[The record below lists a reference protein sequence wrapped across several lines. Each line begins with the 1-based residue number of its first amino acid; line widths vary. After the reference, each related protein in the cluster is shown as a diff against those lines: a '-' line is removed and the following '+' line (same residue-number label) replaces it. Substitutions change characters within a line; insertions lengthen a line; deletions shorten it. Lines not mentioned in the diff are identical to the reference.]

1 MGNNKKGPDK
11 QLIIREVIA
20 WIILIGMIFAVA
32 KMFNF
37 GSGTPIKRIS
47 YSQFISYAENGEMK
61 SIVVKTNDSV
71 PALVIGTLKNGN
83 KVESYTTSDINYL
96 ENIALKKGIDY
107 DVNPSS
113 TMFWT
118 IFWNIVPWILIIGV
132 WWFIMQRMMAGAGG
146 GGSQA
151 FNFGRS
157 KAKLFLDN
165 KPKVT
170 FKDVAGAEEVKEELQ
185 EIISFLK
192 NPRKFARYG
201 AKIPKGVLL
210 VGPPGCGKTL
220 IARAVAG
227 EANVPFFS
235 VSGSEFVEMFV
246 GVGASRVRDLFNQAR
261 TYAPCIV
268 FIDEIDAVGRYRGA
282 GIGGGHDEREQT
294 LNQLLVEMDGFDPH
308 TGIIVIAA
316 TNRPD
321 ILDPALLRPGRFDR
335 RVVVGLPDTKEREE
349 ILKIHARNK
358 PLADDVDLKSI
369 AQQTAGFSGADL
381 ENLLNEAALLAA
393 RKDKEKITQQE
404 IEEAIDKVIA
414 GPEKKS
420 LVLSPEE
427 KWAVALHETG
437 HAVITTALP
446 TGDLVHRI
454 SIVSRGMALGYNLQ
468 LPARDKYLQKKSELM
483 NKISALLGGRAA
495 EEVFLHEVSTGAAND
510 LQRASDIARKM
521 VRAYGMSEKLG
532 PIAFGKENEL
542 VFLGKELG
550 EERNYSEKTADLI
563 DAEVKRI
570 VETCY
575 KHAKDVLKEQKDTV
589 LEIAHTLLEK
599 ETLQGKELKNLLAKV
614 KKENGKEEQIS
625 QTQQEKANEGT
636 GSNKET
642 KNNSKNIPP
651 AVQ

>member
-1 MGNNKKGPDK
+1 MANNRRKTGPDK
-11 QLIIREVIA
+11 QFLIREIVA
-20 WIILIGMIFAVA
+20 WVILIGMIFAVA
-32 KMFNF
+32 KMFNV
-37 GSGTPIKRIS
+37 GGNAPKTVP
-47 YSQFISYAENGEMK
+47 YSQFLQEAKSGQFTEVEIKSNNG
-61 SIVVKTNDSV
+61 V
-71 PALVIGTLKNGN
+71 PTIVIGTLKDGRKIQAFTIN
-83 KVESYTTSDINYL
+83 DISNL
-96 ENIALKKGIDY
+96 TDVLDSKGITY
-107 DVNPSS
+107 EVSRSNS
-113 TMFWT
+113 TFWA
-118 IFWNIVPWILIIGV
+118 IFLNIVPWILILGV
-132 WWFIMQRMMAGAGG
+132 WWFVMQKMMQGAGG
-146 GGSQA
+146 GGGQA

-170 FKDVAGAEEVKEELQ
+170 FKDVAGAEEVKEEVQ
-185 EIISFLK
+185 EIIEFLK
-192 NPRKFARYG
+192 NPRKFTKYG

-220 IARAVAG
+220 IARAIAG
-227 EANVPFFS
+227 EAGVPFFS

-335 RVVVGLPDTKEREE
+335 RIVVGLPDTIEREQ

-358 PLADDVDLKSI
+358 PLADDVDLHAI

-381 ENLLNEAALLAA
+381 ENLLNEAALIAV
-393 RKDKEKITQQE
+393 RKHKEKITQQE

-420 LVLSPEE
+420 VVLSDEE

-437 HAVITTALP
+437 HAVVATALP
-446 TGDLVHRI
+446 SGDIVHRI

-483 NKISALLGGRAA
+483 NKISGLLGGRAA

-510 LQRASDIARKM
+510 LERASDIARKM

-532 PIAFGKENEL
+532 PVTFGKQNEMI
-542 VFLGKELG
+542 FLGKELG

-570 VETCY
+570 IEECY
-575 KHAKDVLKEQKDTV
+575 SRAKKVLREQKKIV
-589 LEIAHTLLEK
+589 LEIANVLLKK
-599 ETLQGKELKNLLAKV
+599 ETLQGKELKEYLAKI
-614 KKENGKEEQIS
+614 KIENKGE
-625 QTQQEKANEGT
+625 EGT
-636 GSNKET
+636 DK
-642 KNNSKNIPP
+642 KD
-651 AVQ
+651 VQTPVQ